1 MFAAVNVDTAE
12 SDRAGETT
20 VGDGNDEHRR
30 WKRRCPGRSR
40 LEKRFGTTDRTERR
54 AYAGGTD
61 PECTA
66 EWPGGA
72 RGRAAGAGPAMGR
85 STECLEAQAPVPPD
99 RLARLST

>member
-20 VGDGNDEHRR
+20 VGGGNDEHRR

-40 LEKRFGTTDRTERR
+40 LEKRFGTTDRAERR

-61 PECTA
+61 PGCTA
-66 EWPGGA
+66 EWEGGA
-72 RGRAAGAGPAMGR
+72 SSVGNRFFRTLAPLQAGQGM
-85 STECLEAQAPVPPD
+85 
-99 RLARLST
+99 